1 MWLQPSTSGAD
12 SDPCGEKGLNQGTNR
27 GLCHTNPPLH
37 TQSGG
42 LSSVHRSV
50 LTAATAR
57 RPAPLL
63 PRCCA
68 SRSGLCQDVLGA
80 EEHQRSES
88 RIHAPVRHQVDTSGP
103 PPEPETAPSSA
114 HDPRQDSAR
123 VLGRFQSLRMRKPK
137 VIRMVFALS
146 LGCFIMVVVYF
157 NSNLK
162 TASEQVGER
171 SSGQKSRRSPLQTL
185 YDGDQIESAVQ
196 GIHHGRRELLEE
208 GCSSYTRKRRVL
220 IPEDLKHIIVDD
232 QHGLLYCYV
241 PKVACTNWKRVL
253 MVLTGVA
260 GSHRDPLAIPANEAH
275 VPGNLRTLSEYS
287 TSQINQRL
295 RTYLK
300 FVFVREPFERLVSAY
315 RNKFTRSYN
324 TAFHKRYGTK
334 IVRRHRPD
342 PQPEALERGNDV
354 SFEEFVYYLVD
365 PATQR
370 EEPFNEHWERV
381 HSLCHP
387 CLIHY
392 DVVGKY
398 ETLEQ
403 DSRYVLQLAGV
414 EDQVS
419 FPTSSKSTRTTGDM
433 AAQFFKNISPFY
445 QKKLYNLFRM
455 DFLLFNYT
463 VPAYLK
469 FR

>member
-1 MWLQPSTSGAD
+1 
-12 SDPCGEKGLNQGTNR
+12 
-27 GLCHTNPPLH
+27 
-37 TQSGG
+37 
-42 LSSVHRSV
+42 
-50 LTAATAR
+50 
-57 RPAPLL
+57 
-63 PRCCA
+63 
-68 SRSGLCQDVLGA
+68 
-80 EEHQRSES
+80 
-88 RIHAPVRHQVDTSGP
+88 
-103 PPEPETAPSSA
+103 
-114 HDPRQDSAR
+114 
-123 VLGRFQSLRMRKPK
+123 MRKPK
-137 VIRMVFALS
+137 VIRMVFALC
-146 LGCFIMVVVYF
+146 LGCFIMVILYF
-157 NSNLK
+157 NSSLK
-162 TASEQVGER
+162 PVEYTPRSQSVKEAVGR
-171 SSGQKSRRSPLQTL
+171 SRGGVLYRCFMMVTRIGNVVMTQQLMEAPLAAAEPTMT
-185 YDGDQIESAVQ
+185 DTVEAAVQ
-196 GIHHGRRELLEE
+196 AIHQGRREVLEE
-208 GCSSYTRKRRVL
+208 ACRSYTRKRRVL
-220 IPEDLKHIIVDD
+220 IPEDLKHVIVDD

-260 GSHRDPLAIPANEAH
+260 GSLRDPLAIPANEAH

-295 RTYLK
+295 RSYLK

-419 FPTSSKSTRTTGDM
+419 FPTSSKSTRTTADM
-433 AAQFFKNISPFY
+433 AAQFFHNISPFY
-445 QKKLYNLFRM
+445 QKKLYNLYRM
-455 DFLLFNYT
+455 DFLLFNYSI
-463 VPAYLK
+463 PAYLK
-469 FR
+469 FK

>member
-1 MWLQPSTSGAD
+1 MKAAD
-12 SDPCGEKGLNQGTNR
+12 
-27 GLCHTNPPLH
+27 
-37 TQSGG
+37 
-42 LSSVHRSV
+42 
-50 LTAATAR
+50 
-57 RPAPLL
+57 
-63 PRCCA
+63 
-68 SRSGLCQDVLGA
+68 
-80 EEHQRSES
+80 
-88 RIHAPVRHQVDTSGP
+88 
-103 PPEPETAPSSA
+103 
-114 HDPRQDSAR
+114 
-123 VLGRFQSLRMRKPK
+123 LGRLQKLRMRKPK
-137 VIRMVFALS
+137 VNPMVFALC
-146 LGCFIMVVVYF
+146 LGCFIMVIFYF
-157 NSNLK
+157 NSSLK
-162 TASEQVGER
+162 PEAVGER
-171 SSGQKSRRSPLQTL
+171 NSSHKSRRSPLQTMFN
-185 YDGDQIESAVQ
+185 GDQRKPGTTLYAVVVKTCRNGTSCMNLALNLTDGCVLSCQTAALMSPTTLKQVESALQ
-196 GIHHGRRELLEE
+196 AIHQGRRELLEE
-208 GCSSYTRKRRVL
+208 ACRSYSRKRRVL

-232 QHGLLYCYV
+232 KHGLLYCYV

-260 GSHRDPLAIPANEAH
+260 GAHKDPLAIPANEAH

-287 TSQINQRL
+287 TSEINQRL
-295 RTYLK
+295 RSYLK
-300 FVFVREPFERLVSAY
+300 FIFVREPFERLVSAY

-334 IVRRHRPD
+334 IVQRHRPH
-342 PQPEALERGNDV
+342 PQPEALEKGNDV

-414 EDQVS
+414 DEQVS
-419 FPTSSKSTRTTGDM
+419 FPASSKSTRTTGDM
-433 AAQFFKNISPFY
+433 AAQFFQNISPFY
-445 QKKLYNLFRM
+445 QKKLYNLYRM
-455 DFLLFNYT
+455 DFLLFNYS

>member
-1 MWLQPSTSGAD
+1 MPGKMDEEWGSLQQRCCNGYTTEQRGLQPGLVLFRPFRCGDFRLEWRPGSAWSFLETRDEEAQSH
-12 SDPCGEKGLNQGTNR
+12 SDGFCLVWVV
-27 GLCHTNPPLH
+27 
-37 TQSGG
+37 
-42 LSSVHRSV
+42 SSWS
-50 LTAATAR
+50 
-57 RPAPLL
+57 
-63 PRCCA
+63 
-68 SRSGLCQDVLGA
+68 
-80 EEHQRSES
+80 
-88 RIHAPVRHQVDTSGP
+88 
-103 PPEPETAPSSA
+103 
-114 HDPRQDSAR
+114 
-123 VLGRFQSLRMRKPK
+123 F
-137 VIRMVFALS
+137 
-146 LGCFIMVVVYF
+146 YF
-157 NSNLK
+157 NSSLK
-162 TASEQVGER
+162 SASEPDGER

-185 YDGDQIESAVQ
+185 YDGDQTESAVQ
-196 GIHHGRRELLEE
+196 AIHQGRRELLEE
-208 GCSSYTRKRRVL
+208 ACRSYTRKRRVL
-220 IPEDLKHIIVDD
+220 IPEDLKHVIVDD

-260 GSHRDPLAIPANEAH
+260 GSHTDPLAIPANEAH
-275 VPGNLRTLSEYS
+275 IPGNLRTLSEYS
-287 TSQINQRL
+287 TTQINQRL
-295 RTYLK
+295 RSYLK

-419 FPTSSKSTRTTGDM
+419 FPASSKSTRTTGDM
-433 AAQFFKNISPFY
+433 AAQFFHNISPFY
-445 QKKLYNLFRM
+445 QKKLYNLYRM
-455 DFLLFNYT
+455 DFLLFNYSI
-463 VPAYLK
+463 PAYLK

>member
-1 MWLQPSTSGAD
+1 
-12 SDPCGEKGLNQGTNR
+12 
-27 GLCHTNPPLH
+27 
-37 TQSGG
+37 
-42 LSSVHRSV
+42 
-50 LTAATAR
+50 
-57 RPAPLL
+57 
-63 PRCCA
+63 
-68 SRSGLCQDVLGA
+68 
-80 EEHQRSES
+80 
-88 RIHAPVRHQVDTSGP
+88 
-103 PPEPETAPSSA
+103 
-114 HDPRQDSAR
+114 
-123 VLGRFQSLRMRKPK
+123 MRKPK
-137 VIRMVFALS
+137 VIRMIFALC
-146 LGCFIMVVVYF
+146 LGCFIMVILYF
-157 NSNLK
+157 NNSLK
-162 TASEQVGER
+162 QASEPVGDR

-185 YDGDQIESAVQ
+185 YDGDQVESPVQ
-196 GIHHGRRELLEE
+196 AIHQSRREVLEE
-208 GCSSYTRKRRVL
+208 ACRSYTRKRRVL
-220 IPEDLKHIIVDD
+220 IPEDLKHVIVDD

-260 GSHRDPLAIPANEAH
+260 GSLRDPLAIPANEAH

-295 RTYLK
+295 RSYLK

-334 IVRRHRPD
+334 IVQRHRLD

-433 AAQFFKNISPFY
+433 AAQFFQNISPFY
-445 QKKLYNLFRM
+445 QKKLYNLYRM
-455 DFLLFNYT
+455 DFLLFNYSM
-463 VPAYLK
+463 PAYLK